1 MLGLPQRS
9 EADSAPHPE
18 DAVSTTPP
26 PSSLGAVS
34 AASVAVPNALAATGA
49 GAESIDVEAG
59 AGVEAE
65 ANAPASTRLPPRG
78 LSRLSRHK
86 SAADSAS
93 PLPEEEPD
101 EEESSLPRPEKCC
114 WACRNHCGK
123 GKGGSCYWC
132 FVIVF
137 FMFCFEFPV
146 FLVWMVNSPM
156 PNQYWNEMY
165 GKFPVLED
173 HTFIV
178 NDNISR
184 FTLNVSPIPTA
195 FSQCNHSCGGGADS
209 SADVSFSV
217 DMKLSAPDFE
227 HTAYPVL
234 LASNDFQN
242 WWVAADKRDSMTVPF
257 FPSHSAENAAIYQHT
272 TGECTRVPGM
282 GSSGAET
289 TTLPPTELFASTP
302 TYVMVCVAWSSDKIA
317 WLEDEANHEIM
328 GAERENIGLHCDA
341 VGGVCGWSCGSSSS
355 DTDLPGCSA
364 GVLNVNNEES
374 TVAGRSVPNA
384 SFGGSIDVRACL
396 SDPGSTE
403 CITSTVPFSGW
414 PCTQCR
420 YTTRGEN
427 ERKEYIDY
435 DSLPRMQVNLR
446 GAAQADGSLVGADS
460 VPRAYVFTTGV
471 DASGEGPAGM
481 MSGKWKRLYNP
492 AAYNALESPAPIP
505 LALYEEEE
513 VEDDETTLAPAYQD
527 ASWNAMQFRDMN
539 KISLKPDK
547 CFAARGP
554 LYIVACAVNS
564 SMYADKFELEL
575 AQTVAPPPFTDRCLA
590 VAGRCAHA
598 CMDQGSPLEHCNAD
612 GSIDF
617 AVLTSNFETPANDG
631 YAVNFFVLVLL
642 IGFAVRLVT
651 YFPGLFIPYKH
662 PKYYDPAM
670 TGKLKYIAVCA
681 PSGGETK
688 ACVLRNVVGAFSGMP
703 RKCQCPFYVVFADE
717 GHRHP
722 QKVMF
727 RALVTVL
734 QHVPDISLNQSKANR
749 SPRNGSIGGFKEDN
763 LKTFTK
769 LWVEQT
775 RLFRLEQCNTAKT
788 ADKINKLRQALKED
802 EEPTAEIRKLEKQ
815 LDDLAGVN
823 ALKTLQA
830 RAGWPKSGDGSEGG
844 ELIRDLEEALQQVR
858 KELACG
864 EKTFDGA
871 GTCDKR
877 VPVHL
882 DDVEAYSWTPP
893 ASSSNPT
900 PAPLYTLHYLARA
913 KPDEDDRILKVQHV
927 ARGTWY
933 YKVPQLEEA
942 RGQKSW
948 LEWRRHAQE
957 FTDADFDTKKY
968 LVPLRTSRG
977 KAGGLNFV
985 ENYLFDYSMKLAPSA
1000 MEALEPERYKHSLF
1014 SIADARHQF
1023 QPDFMHETIPFFFR
1037 KLKDQE
1043 QEQEVDTS
1051 VAFTQ
1056 CPQYYPE
1063 MPDDVDF
1070 LDTNNSNFFRMNC
1083 MLRNCSGGVSSCGT
1097 GGTWLIRD
1105 RRAGIRGT
1113 DSIWDMESV
1122 EMKRQGFTQCIEYT
1136 FFHESCKVEDTA
1148 SSLDRVVKGKH
1159 SQYINRRLAYGMA
1172 KDPVDY
1178 LAAVQR
1184 WAEGGVVLS
1193 LQTFLGCEEGIHMIW
1208 MTFIL
1213 FLSFIGSLV
1222 NLVYGYGYTGLLE
1235 EFSLRVFGGDL
1246 FYVAMVDVATQLSD
1260 WCVAYGAV
1268 EEVYKYIFIDM
1279 FLNVQG
1285 WLIAMLLFFVVLTII
1300 TMASH
1305 YLHHCACCGRKR
1317 KLRRTRFPT
1326 SLAQW
1331 ARLLIT
1337 MDNLTYFL
1345 WFWTAFFWVGFNYYA
1360 VYFKRYYHFEA
1371 SGMVLFSWMMQ
1382 VLSWSMVISATG
1394 RYRMDQSMAANE
1406 VFFLS
1411 LTNIWRTTQMFYIT
1425 APLTA
1430 YSIVMGI
1437 SDFLKNRMLGVDIS
1451 YWVGGDR
1458 GAVSKAMTQWW
1469 TLLLVLAMIVT
1480 HILFWF
1486 TELLIHAD
1494 VVGIFIVTFIGLD
1507 VMHPCAFLWLGVE
1520 AESLPKPAVGPMPV
1534 WVRFLRRTLQLLLC
1548 PAFWRNCMRKVVFH
1562 PRTALIVQWIGPLQN
1577 VLMPILTI
1585 WMPELGINNALLL
1598 LASVK

>member
-1 MLGLPQRS
+1 VLDVTR
-9 EADSAPHPE
+9 
-18 DAVSTTPP
+18 
-26 PSSLGAVS
+26 
-34 AASVAVPNALAATGA
+34 TG
-49 GAESIDVEAG
+49 
-59 AGVEAE
+59 
-65 ANAPASTRLPPRG
+65 
-78 LSRLSRHK
+78 
-86 SAADSAS
+86 
-93 PLPEEEPD
+93 
-101 EEESSLPRPEKCC
+101 
-114 WACRNHCGK
+114 
-123 GKGGSCYWC
+123 
-132 FVIVF
+132 
-137 FMFCFEFPV
+137 
-146 FLVWMVNSPM
+146 
-156 PNQYWNEMY
+156 
-165 GKFPVLED
+165 
-173 HTFIV
+173 
-178 NDNISR
+178 
-184 FTLNVSPIPTA
+184 
-195 FSQCNHSCGGGADS
+195 
-209 SADVSFSV
+209 
-217 DMKLSAPDFE
+217 
-227 HTAYPVL
+227 
-234 LASNDFQN
+234 
-242 WWVAADKRDSMTVPF
+242 
-257 FPSHSAENAAIYQHT
+257 
-272 TGECTRVPGM
+272 
-282 GSSGAET
+282 
-289 TTLPPTELFASTP
+289 
-302 TYVMVCVAWSSDKIA
+302 
-317 WLEDEANHEIM
+317 
-328 GAERENIGLHCDA
+328 
-341 VGGVCGWSCGSSSS
+341 
-355 DTDLPGCSA
+355 
-364 GVLNVNNEES
+364 
-374 TVAGRSVPNA
+374 VAGIPVPNA
-384 SFGGSIDVRACL
+384 SFAGSIDVRACL
-396 SDPGSTE
+396 ADEMDPGSEE
-403 CITSTVPFSGW
+403 CITSTVPMSEW
-414 PCTQCR
+414 PCQQCR
-420 YTTRGEN
+420 QTTLPLVEN
-427 ERKEYIDY
+427 GAKDIFDY
-435 DSLPRMQVNLR
+435 DSLPRMQANLR
-446 GAAQADGSLVGADS
+446 GAADDDGSLPGADA
-460 VPRAYVFTTGV
+460 VPRAYVFTSSV
-471 DASGEGPAGM
+471 DKSGDGPAGM
-481 MSGKWKRLYNP
+481 FGGSWKRLYENPSVYEDGLGNP
-492 AAYNALESPAPIP
+492 APEL
-505 LALYEEEE
+505 LARVQQDEAGDA
-513 VEDDETTLAPAYQD
+513 EDTTLAPTIVD
-527 ASWNAMQFRDMN
+527 SSWNAMQFRDMS
-539 KISLKPDK
+539 KVTLKPDK

-554 LYIVACAVNS
+554 LYLVACAVNS
-564 SMYADKFELEL
+564 SMYGDDGFELEL
-575 AQTVAPPPFTDRCLA
+575 VQTVAPPPFNDRCLA
-590 VAGRCAHA
+590 VTGRCAYA
-598 CMDQGSPLEHCNAD
+598 CANSGQAAPLAHCRPD
-612 GSIDF
+612 GTIDF
-617 AVLTSNFETPANDG
+617 SELTSNFETPSNNG
-631 YAVNFFVLVLL
+631 YAVNSFVMVLL

-734 QHVPDISLNQSKANR
+734 RHIPDISLNQSK
-749 SPRNGSIGGFKEDN
+749 SIPSTPRGRNECSAALKEDN

-788 ADKINKLRQALKED
+788 ADKIKKLRTALKEGD
-802 EEPTAEIRKLEKQ
+802 EPTAEINKLEKQ
-815 LDDLAGVN
+815 LDDLAGIT

-830 RAGWPKSGDGSEGG
+830 RSGWPKSGDGSQGG

-858 KELACG
+858 KELVCG

-871 GTCDKR
+871 GVCDKR

-882 DDVEAYSWTPP
+882 DDVEAYSWTPSP
-893 ASSSNPT
+893 SSSDPNPT
-900 PAPLYTLHYLARA
+900 PLYTLHYLARA

-927 ARGTWY
+927 ARGVWY
-933 YKVPQLEEA
+933 YKIPQLEEA

-968 LVPLRTSRG
+968 LVPVRTSRG

-985 ENYLFDYSMKLAPSA
+985 ENYLFDYCMNLAPSA
-1000 MEALEPERYKHSLF
+1000 RDALEPQRYKYSLF

-1023 QPDFMHETIPFFFR
+1023 QPDFMHETVPFFFK
-1037 KLKDQE
+1037 KLKGND
-1043 QEQEVDTS
+1043 QEQEVDTA

-1070 LDTNNSNFFRMNC
+1070 LDTNNSNFFRLNC
-1083 MLRNCSGGVSSCGT
+1083 MLRNCAGGVSSCGT

-1105 RRAGIRGT
+1105 RRAGKHGT

-1213 FLSFIGSLV
+1213 FLCFIGSLV
-1222 NLVYGYGYTGLLE
+1222 NLVYGFGYTGLIKELS
-1235 EFSLRVFGGDL
+1235 SLVFGGDM
-1246 FYVAMVDVATQLSD
+1246 FYIAMVDVATELSN
-1260 WCVAYGAV
+1260 WCVAYGAI
-1268 EEVYKYIFIDM
+1268 EEWYKYIFVDM
-1279 FLNVQG
+1279 FLNVLG
-1285 WLIAMLLFFVVLTII
+1285 WLIAMTIFFVVLTLVTTI
-1300 TMASH
+1300 SH
-1305 YLHHCACCGRKR
+1305 YLHHCACCGRNR

-1360 VYFKRYYHFEA
+1360 VYFKRYYHFQAE
-1371 SGMVLFSWMMQ
+1371 GMVLFSWMMQ

-1469 TLLLVLAMIVT
+1469 TLFLVMAMIVT
-1480 HILFWF
+1480 QILFWA
-1486 TELLIHAD
+1486 TDLLIHAD
-1494 VVGIFIVTFIGLD
+1494 VVGVFIVTFIGLD

-1520 AESLPKPAVGPMPV
+1520 AEKLPKPASGEMAV
-1534 WVRFLRRTLQLLLC
+1534 WVRVLRRTFQLLIC